1 MRKIERQ
8 GKVSA
13 HAEVCRNFL
22 QMNYAP
28 FHREWL
34 IKFSAKT
41 EFRQIRMSRERGR
54 EMERERGIWGKGG
67 GREREREEGEGQD
80 NVYNL
85 CSFCHIIF
93 RKGGSSEET
102 NSGKSTYKNKR
113 IGKRT

>member
-28 FHREWL
+28 FHRAWL

-54 EMERERGIWGKGG
+54 EMERERGIWGKGEG
-67 GREREREEGEGQD
+67 GREGERERER
-80 NVYNL
+80 
-85 CSFCHIIF
+85 
-93 RKGGSSEET
+93 GG
-102 NSGKSTYKNKR
+102 GR
-113 IGKRT
+113 AG